1 MIRIELLYGHR
12 RQVPSW
18 LGPTLFAMV
27 LCAGIYGI
35 NAFFPF
41 SELVDSFANDDSAS
55 SQNLWQ
61 EVPNRPSEALEET
74 AAGSEVSP
82 PLASAESTESL
93 AKGLAPTQEAV
104 PTAER
109 VAAAPPSPAEVAALP
124 LAAKGVEAGY
134 GPQFPKRSVACQSAV
149 QINERVPPGI
159 SLASLHCRS
168 AGEYLIEG
176 TSVSPEALRVF
187 KEHLQKI
194 PSELT
199 LSSWSEGK
207 GQAKVLR
214 FQFQGRFAE
223 NSSRDLAILSSD
235 QADKLF
241 GKVAHWADESGL
253 DGLLIDKPIAILLPS
268 AHSHQRQ
275 KLWGTGSYQQIGAFV
290 SRLDEVEDFAV
301 LGEAILMPVQRGES
315 EWVEARLY
323 VAVDVVV
330 GMP

>member
-12 RQVPSW
+12 RQVPTW
-18 LGPTLFAMV
+18 LGPILFAIV
-27 LCAGIYGI
+27 ICAAMYGI
-35 NAFFPF
+35 NIFFPF
-41 SELVDSFANDDSAS
+41 SEWTDSFANDDSAS
-55 SQNLWQ
+55 SQKLWQ
-61 EVPNRPSEALEET
+61 EVPSKPSDALEET
-74 AAGSEVSP
+74 TAESEVSP
-82 PLASAESTESL
+82 PLAESAESL
-93 AKGLAPTQEAV
+93 AEDWAPTREVV
-104 PTAER
+104 PTTER
-109 VAAAPPSPAEVAALP
+109 AVEAPPSPAEIAALP
-124 LAAKGVEAGY
+124 LTAKDVEAGY

-149 QINERVPPGI
+149 QINELVPPGI
-159 SLASLHCRS
+159 RLASLHCRS

-176 TSVSPEALRVF
+176 TSVSSEALRAF
-187 KEHLQKI
+187 KGHLQKI

-207 GQAKVLR
+207 GQTKVLR

-223 NSSRDLAILSSD
+223 DSSRDLAILSSD

-275 KLWGTGSYQQIGAFV
+275 KLWGIGSYQQIGAFL

-301 LGEAILMPVQRGES
+301 LGEAILMPVQRGEG

>member
-12 RQVPSW
+12 RQVPTW
-18 LGPTLFAMV
+18 LGPTLFAIAI
-27 LCAGIYGI
+27 CATMYGI
-35 NAFFPF
+35 NAVFPF
-41 SELVDSFANDDSAS
+41 FELTDSFTNDDSAS
-55 SQNLWQ
+55 NQNLWQ
-61 EVPNRPSEALEET
+61 EVPNKPSEAIEET
-74 AAGSEVSP
+74 AAESEVSP
-82 PLASAESTESL
+82 PLAESVESL
-93 AKGLAPTQEAV
+93 AEDWAPTREVV

-109 VAAAPPSPAEVAALP
+109 AVEALPSPSEVAALP
-124 LAAKGVEAGY
+124 LTAKDVEAGY

-149 QINERVPPGI
+149 QINELVPPGI
-159 SLASLHCRS
+159 RLASLHCSS

-176 TSVSPEALRVF
+176 TSVSPEALRAF
-187 KEHLQKI
+187 KGHLQKI

-207 GQAKVLR
+207 GQTKVLR

-223 NSSRDLAILSSD
+223 DSSRDLAILSSD

-275 KLWGTGSYQQIGAFV
+275 KLWGTGSYQQIGAFL

-301 LGEAILMPVQRGES
+301 LGEAILMPVQRGEG

>member
-12 RQVPSW
+12 RQVPTW
-18 LGPTLFAMV
+18 LGQTLFAIV
-27 LCAGIYGI
+27 ICAAMYGI

-41 SELVDSFANDDSAS
+41 SELTDSFANDDSAS

-61 EVPNRPSEALEET
+61 EVPNRPNEALEET
-74 AAGSEVSP
+74 TAESEVSP
-82 PLASAESTESL
+82 PLAESAESL
-93 AKGLAPTQEAV
+93 AEDWASTQEVV
-104 PTAER
+104 PTVER
-109 VAAAPPSPAEVAALP
+109 EVAVPPSPAEVAALP
-124 LAAKGVEAGY
+124 LAAKDVEAGY
-134 GPQFPKRSVACQSAV
+134 RPEFPKRSVACQSAV

-159 SLASLHCRS
+159 RLASLHCRS

-187 KEHLQKI
+187 KGHLQKI

-207 GQAKVLR
+207 GQTKVLR

-275 KLWGTGSYQQIGAFV
+275 KLWGTGSYQQIGAFL